1 MTLAELSG
9 GPLVATEPAER
20 ATRQVR
26 LQQAE
31 ADFDPLPLDV
41 AAARTFGRV
50 AVSLHRA
57 GRKTGVR
64 SYDAMIAAVALAND
78 LPLFMCNPANFEHID
93 GLDLRSV
100 PHPDQPS
107 GPSSGSSSSEPQ
119 VATDPAFRDT
129 LR

>member
-1 MTLAELSG
+1 M
-9 GPLVATEPAER
+9 ATEPAER

-78 LPLFMCNPANFEHID
+78 EA
-93 GLDLRSV
+93 R
-100 PHPDQPS
+100 
-107 GPSSGSSSSEPQ
+107 
-119 VATDPAFRDT
+119 RRT
-129 LR
+129 LRTGMRERLAASALLDHAGFTRKLEQVYRDYFAGITGSKIYEALSPPA

>member
-31 ADFDPLPLDV
+31 ADFDPLPLEV
-41 AAARTFGRV
+41 AAA
-50 AVSLHRA
+50 LHRA